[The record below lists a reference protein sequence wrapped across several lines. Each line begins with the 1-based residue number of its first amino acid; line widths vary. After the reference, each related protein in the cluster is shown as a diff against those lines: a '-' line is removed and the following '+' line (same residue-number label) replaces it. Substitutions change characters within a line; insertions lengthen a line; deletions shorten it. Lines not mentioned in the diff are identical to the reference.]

1 MDRTTSYSQE
11 IVRTVDVLQPQQ
23 SAMIALGKLA
33 DMVLG
38 TGTLVDGLT
47 VIPTGPASLSVLV
60 NPGQI
65 YSLANLEATTWSA
78 LPADTTHTIV
88 KQGVSLN
95 QQTFTITPP
104 ATGGFSQV
112 FLVEVQYADLD
123 TGSTVLPY
131 FNVANPPVPLSGPG
145 GLGTAQNTQRTGVV
159 STQIKAGTAAATG
172 TQVAPSADAG
182 WTGLYNITVAN
193 GQTTITAGNI
203 VQVAGAPFITSST
216 LAKLTGV
223 PAAVQAG
230 NWASATDTGA
240 LNALAVTL
248 APAPAAL
255 TAMMQLRVRVANT
268 NTGATTL
275 NVNGLGALPVVH
287 SDQSAL
293 NAGDITVGQ
302 VAIFLYDS
310 VNNNFQITKTG
321 LSGVLNEAQ
330 TTLASAGTVNIGAA
344 SANHILISGTTGI
357 TAFDTITAGAE
368 RTLEFQGVVTLT
380 HSANIILPGAIPYQT
395 AAGDVLKFRSEG
407 AGVWRCVTNMR
418 ASSPPPPANANPP
431 FGGFNAPLNLQINV
445 SIASNILTVAI
456 KDSAGNDPSQASQVW
471 IPFRDSTIANGGPVW
486 RKVSVATSI
495 STFATGATLGSS
507 NTTPFRFWVVA
518 FDNAGTIVLGL
529 INCSIATQIF
539 PLNEGAVQSST
550 PISGT
555 ATAAGTYY
563 TPNGTTV
570 TSKSIRILGY
580 IEYNAGLT
588 TAGTYNALPTEIQLF
603 GPGIKKPGDVVQS
616 AYFST
621 NTNTTN
627 NTLSYI
633 NTAVTLAITPTSS
646 VNLVKANVTGTLGA
660 TIGSSVSP
668 NVRLQILRG
677 STVVGPVLSVIMNA
691 GGATTQ
697 LLDCPASITALDS
710 PGSSALTTY
719 TAQIEAVNTTN
730 TTASFPTT
738 SGGSIMLDEIMG

>member
-1 MDRTTSYSQE
+1 MDRSTYYSQE
-11 IVRTVDVLQPQQ
+11 ILRTADLLQPQQ
-23 SAMIALGKLA
+23 SAMIALGKIA

-38 TGTLVDGLT
+38 TGTLVDGLSC
-47 VIPTGPASLSVLV
+47 VPTGPASLSVLV

-78 LPADTTHTIV
+78 LPADTTHQIV

-131 FNVANPPVPLSGPG
+131 FNVSNPPVPLSGPG
-145 GLGTAQNTQRTGVV
+145 NSGTPQNTQRTGVV

-172 TQVAPSADAG
+172 TQSAPSADAG
-182 WTGLYNITVAN
+182 WTGLFNITVAN
-193 GQTTITAGNI
+193 GQTTITSGNI
-203 VQVAGAPFITSST
+203 VQVATAPFITSAT
-216 LAKLTGV
+216 LAKLTAV
-223 PAAVQAG
+223 PAAVQGG
-230 NWASATDTGA
+230 NWTSATDTGA

-293 NAGDITVGQ
+293 NAGDITSGQ
-302 VAIFLYDS
+302 VAILLYDL
-310 VNNNFQITKTG
+310 VNNNWQITKTG
-321 LSGVLNEAQ
+321 LSGVLNESQ
-330 TTLASAGTVNIGAA
+330 TTLASAGTVNIGAS

-368 RTLEFQGVVTLT
+368 RTLEFQGIVTLT

-418 ASSPPPPANANPP
+418 AATPPVPANANP
-431 FGGFNAPLNLQINV
+431 FGGMAGPLNMTLTPG
-445 SIASNILTVAI
+445 IASNILTVNML
-456 KDSAGNDPSQASQVW
+456 DSVGNTPSVASPVW
-471 IPFRDSTIANGGPVW
+471 IPFRDPTVANGGPIW
-486 RKVSVATSI
+486 RKVTAALPI
-495 STFATGATLGSS
+495 STFATGATLGSTS
-507 NTTPFRFWVVA
+507 GSTNPFRFWIVA
-518 FDNAGTIVLGL
+518 FDNAGTVVLGL
-529 INCSIATQIF
+529 INCSVPGQIF
-539 PLNEGAVQSST
+539 PLNEAAVQTST

-570 TSKSIRILGY
+570 TAKSICILGY
-580 IEYNAGLT
+580 LEYNAGLT
-588 TAGTYNALPTEIQLF
+588 TAGTYNALPTAVRLF
-603 GPGIKKPGDVVQS
+603 GPGVKKPGDVMQTQFLFQASNTSSVSGSFVNTGVAQS
-616 AYFST
+616 
-621 NTNTTN
+621 
-627 NTLSYI
+627 
-633 NTAVTLAITPTSS
+633 ITPTSS
-646 VNLVKANVTGTLGA
+646 MNPIKIRVNSCVEVGTSGSGMAWRVVRGA
-660 TIGSSVSP
+660 
-668 NVRLQILRG
+668 
-677 STVVGPVLSVIMNA
+677 STVIGPTGQFGNA
-691 GGATTQ
+691 PSNTFFGQMSYEYIDQPGV
-697 LLDCPASITALDS
+697 ASA
-710 PGSSALTTY
+710 TTY
-719 TAQIEAVNTTN
+719 TAQIQSAGGSAVLLPANGN
-730 TTASFPTT
+730 
-738 SGGSIMLDEIMG
+738 GGSITLDEVMG